1 MKKTILPVIALTAMM
16 TVTACGNVTAPEI
29 TEPAAVSE
37 PTETFSME
45 TSSAAIR
52 VPETTASDTSAEP
65 EQEIVVPPA
74 EDFKYSY
81 DAVLKGVFIE
91 GYTGEADMIRIP
103 TELDGDQVVKLS
115 LQYCDQIRYVEIP
128 GGITNLAMSA
138 FSSCDNLQEVV
149 LPDGITAI
157 EAYTFNL
164 CSSLETVVIPDT
176 VETIGNGA
184 FEYCKSLEEIVIP
197 ENVTKID
204 DSAFYS
210 CSSLKSVTLPDGI
223 ETIGWRAFVGCESL
237 RSLDLPDNISS
248 VDSQSFMNC
257 NALTVTYKGN
267 EYNYSNWDDLCS
279 AVNG

>member
-16 TVTACGNVTAPEI
+16 TVTACGNETAPEI
-29 TEPAAVSE
+29 TEAAAVQKPS
-37 PTETFSME
+37 ETFSIE
-45 TSSAAIR
+45 TSSAAVP

-65 EQEIVVPPA
+65 EQEIIVPPA

-81 DAVLKGVFIE
+81 DAVLEGVFIE

-103 TELDGDQVVKLS
+103 TELEGDPVVKLS
-115 LQYCDQIRYVEIP
+115 LQYCKQIRYVEIP
-128 GGITNLAMSA
+128 GGITNLDSGA
-138 FSSCDNLQEVV
+138 FRSCDNLQEVV
-149 LPDGITAI
+149 LPEGITEISIYAF
-157 EAYTFNL
+157 TF
-164 CSSLETVVIPDT
+164 CDSLETVVIPDT
-176 VETIGNGA
+176 VETIGNSA
-184 FEYCKSLEEIVIP
+184 FTHCKSLEEIVIP

-223 ETIGWRAFVGCESL
+223 ESIGWRAFVGCESL
-237 RSLDLPDNISS
+237 RSLELPDNISS